1 MALRIAVN
9 DELVRLSE
17 FLDQVPEMLNPGGRL
32 CILSFHSLED
42 RIVKQ
47 RLKAMERKFRRDAGS
62 NDTAGGPDDVLK
74 ILTRKVVR
82 PGPDEIAANP
92 MARST
97 KLRAAERV

>member
-1 MALRIAVN
+1 M
-9 DELVRLSE
+9 
-17 FLDQVPEMLNPGGRL
+17 DQLPGLLAPGGRV

-47 RLKAMERKFRRDAGS
+47 QLKAREKGRRNEAWPPAPMQASG
-62 NDTAGGPDDVLK
+62 NVLR

-82 PGPDEIAANP
+82 PGPEEIAANP

-97 KLRAAERV
+97 KLRAAEKI